1 MAERKGAK
9 GAVHNVNDEVNSERS
24 RRSTSKAESRA
35 IQARLDK
42 EFEYRRKLQ
51 QKYNIADTKQKE
63 QLEKELSKF
72 RRALD
77 MQERKEDREARK
89 ADLKFLIESG
99 QATKAD
105 KQQYAQMRIQDD
117 VKNLVSS
124 AISNIGSIVKDM
136 TNKVDGYIGVV
147 SQYSA
152 SVNTRL
158 QESGK
163 TYDSI
168 TKLFSG
174 KLFGSP
180 FVKQTEVLEKLSEL
194 VDKGIAYNVE
204 QRAFLSS
211 MTDKMVTTFD
221 VTSSTLLRIVRLQQ
235 ADSTVARMGMESIL
249 NKYLNATYQDTSYL
263 TDTFDTVEDTLVD
276 AISQLG
282 LEAGV
287 EFEYVVQKW
296 LGSLSSVGMS
306 QKTLVELAEGIN
318 YLATGNI
325 DALAANQSLQNLLV
339 MGSKRAG
346 LSYSDMLQRGLS
358 PENLDALFSGII
370 KYGQELAQTENMV
383 VKSQYANLFGL
394 SLSDMTALLQ
404 MGDDLAYVIKQT
416 LGYSDAVAET
426 EEQLRTVGKRMS
438 TAELIQNV
446 FDNVMFSAAT
456 GLANNA
462 AGYATWLVTNL
473 VEQATGGI
481 NIPSISAMVM
491 GTGVLVDLNTTVT
504 QLMKTGLVGASLL
517 GQIGNIVSGLGS
529 GGALSLS
536 GWNASDYTA
545 RGTGFTGVKAG
556 VSKTTSSTAMVGN
569 SGGQDI
575 IDNSITQKTSEAT
588 QSVEGVD
595 QQESEEMMEEIRSN
609 VASIANILSSVFD
622 GSSSIRVTVQDYGLT
637 GVGKSGL

>member
-124 AISNIGSIVKDM
+124 AISNIGNIVKDM

-211 MTDKMVTTFD
+211 MRDKMVTTFD
-221 VTSSTLLRIVRLQQ
+221 VTSSALLRIVRLQQ

-370 KYGQELAQTENMV
+370 QYGQELAQTENMV

-416 LGYSDAVAET
+416 LGYSDAVHET
-426 EEQLRTVGKRMS
+426 EEQLRTVKYRMS

-504 QLMKTGLVGASLL
+504 QLMKTGLIGASLL

-556 VSKTTSSTAMVGN
+556 VSKTTSSTATVGN

-609 VASIANILSSVFD
+609 VASIASIMSSVFD
-622 GSSSIRVTVQDYGLT
+622 GSNSIRVTVQDYGLT

>member
-1 MAERKGAK
+1 MPERKSAK
-9 GAVHNVNDEVNSERS
+9 GAVHSVYDEVNSERS
-24 RRSTSKAESRA
+24 RRSISKAESRA

-63 QLEKELSKF
+63 QLEKQLSKF

-77 MQERKEDREARK
+77 MQERREDREARK
-89 ADLKFLIESG
+89 ADLKLLIESG
-99 QATKAD
+99 QATKGD
-105 KQQYAQMRIQDD
+105 KQQYAQMQMQDELR
-117 VKNLVSS
+117 NSLVSAVS
-124 AISNIGSIVKDM
+124 KIGDVIKGM
-136 TNKVDGYIGVV
+136 TSKVDGYIDVV

-235 ADSTVARMGMESIL
+235 ADSTVARMGMESVL
-249 NKYLNATYQDTSYL
+249 NKFLNATYEDTSYL

-339 MGSKRAG
+339 MSSKRVG
-346 LSYSDMLQRGLS
+346 LSYSDMLQKGLS

-370 KYGQELAQTENMV
+370 QYGQELAQTTNKV

-404 MGDDLAYVIKQT
+404 MGDNLSYVIKQT

-426 EEQLRTVGKRMS
+426 EEQLRTVGSRMS

-462 AGYATWLVTNL
+462 AGYVTWLVTNL

-481 NIPSISAMVM
+481 NIPSISPMVM
-491 GTGVLVDLNTTVT
+491 GTGIILDLNTTVT
-504 QLMKTGLVGASLL
+504 QLMKTGLIGASLL

-545 RGTGFTGVKAG
+545 RGTGFTGVKSG
-556 VSKTTSSTAMVGN
+556 VSKTTSFTAMVGN
-569 SGGQDI
+569 SSGQDI
-575 IDNSITQKTSEAT
+575 IDNSITQKSSEAT

-595 QQESEEMMEEIRSN
+595 QQEAKDMMEEIRSN
-609 VASIANILSSVFD
+609 VASIASILSSVFD
-622 GSSSIRVTVQDYGLT
+622 GSNSLRVTVLDYGLT
-637 GVGKSGL
+637 GIGKSGL

>member
-105 KQQYAQMRIQDD
+105 KQQYAKMRIQDD

-124 AISNIGSIVKDM
+124 AVSNIGSIIKDM

-211 MTDKMVTTFD
+211 MRDKMVTTFD

-235 ADSTVARMGMESIL
+235 ADSTVARMGMESVL
-249 NKYLNATYQDTSYL
+249 NKYLNATYEDTSYL

-370 KYGQELAQTENMV
+370 QYSQELAQTENMV

-416 LGYSDAVAET
+416 LGYSDAVHET
-426 EEQLRTVGKRMS
+426 EEQLRSVKERMS

-504 QLMKTGLVGASLL
+504 QLMKTGLIGASLL

-637 GVGKSGL
+637 GIGKSGL